1 MSSFFRMHFLS
12 LPKINAMTEQEK
24 FFKALRILI
33 YCVVGFFAFTLLLG
47 LVAGIYCAFAF

>member
-1 MSSFFRMHFLS
+1 MHFLS

-33 YCVVGFFAFTLLLG
+33 YCVVGFFAFTLLFG
-47 LVAGIYCAFAF
+47 LVAGIYCAFDC